1 MNDRNF
7 VDNKIQKISTTGF
20 NPTSNNNLGY
30 SRSNLQ
36 KQSVQNNYLR
46 DGFYAM
52 NKDQEI
58 QTKLTVQFLDKIID
72 VTE

>member
-46 DGFYAM
+46 NNNLNTFTTPSPPSFIS
-52 NKDQEI
+52 K
-58 QTKLTVQFLDKIID
+58 F
-72 VTE
+72 

>member
-46 DGFYAM
+46 
-52 NKDQEI
+52 NNNLN
-58 QTKLTVQFLDKIID
+58 TST
-72 VTE
+72 TP